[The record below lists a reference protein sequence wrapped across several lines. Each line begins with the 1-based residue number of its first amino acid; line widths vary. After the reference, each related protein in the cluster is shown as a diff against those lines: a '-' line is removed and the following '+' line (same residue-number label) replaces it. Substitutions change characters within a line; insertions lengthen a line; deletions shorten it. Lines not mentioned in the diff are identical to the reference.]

1 MSSDLGKSRLK
12 VTNLQVL
19 AVYWQHVKR
28 SPWLWGILVLFL
40 ALAETGRIF
49 IPIIDKRLV
58 DAAATSLS
66 IAGRPLEPLW
76 QALILIVA
84 IRVVA
89 WIFTRIY
96 GFVAVT
102 VISRTTLDLLMTG
115 FEGVFKHSYEFFA
128 SNFAGAL
135 IRKIQRLQTSFQTL
149 TETMLW
155 HLFPTSI
162 LLIGIFIVLVRY
174 YPIFGLFMGIWS
186 ALVIGESFLF
196 LRWKL
201 PLDAI
206 RAEEDSRQTATLSD
220 AVTNALNILQF
231 NGHAQEKKTYAHVLS
246 NVLRAWVRA
255 WRASEING
263 TVQGIANIIL
273 EAGLIALAIWQ
284 WRLGSLTIGDFALLQ
299 GYAYTLTGQLHD
311 TGRTLRSL
319 FEALADAKEMV
330 EILVQPVEITD
341 AEKAKKLAIKQGA
354 INFNHVSFNYHAQ
367 SSGVQDL
374 SLAIRGGEKV
384 ALVGPSG
391 AGKSTLTKL
400 LFRFYDVTHGSITI
414 DGQDIRDIT
423 QGSLRQA
430 ISLVPQEPILF
441 HRTIL
446 ENIRYGRPD
455 ATEKDVINAAK
466 KARCHEFISRLP
478 DGYHT
483 FVGERGIKLSG
494 GERQRVAIARAILK
508 NAPILVLDEA
518 TSSLDSESEALIQ
531 AALTELMEG
540 KTTIVIAHRLSTV
553 MQMDRILVLEGGKV
567 VDEGTHADLIDRDG
581 LYQSLWNI
589 QAGGFTAQTEQPTL
603 SE

>member
-19 AVYWQHVKR
+19 RVYWQHIKR
-28 SPWLWGILVLFL
+28 YPWLWGGLFFVILV
-40 ALAETGRIF
+40 AKGTDVF
-49 IPIIDKRLV
+49 IPIIDKKLI
-58 DAAATSLS
+58 DAAAASL
-66 IAGRPLEPLW
+66 ALPDRPLDMLW
-76 QALILIVA
+76 QALVLIILI
-84 IRVVA
+84 RVIGWA
-89 WIFTRIY
+89 FWRTS
-96 GFVAVT
+96 GFIASW
-102 VISRTTLDLLMTG
+102 VISRTELDLHLTG
-115 FEGVFKHSYEFFA
+115 FGGTLQHSYNFFTQE
-128 SNFAGAL
+128 FAGGL
-135 IRKIQRLQTSFQTL
+135 IRKIQRLGASFQTI
-149 TETMLW
+149 TEAIVW
-155 HLFPTSI
+155 NLFPSI
-162 LLIGIFIVLVRY
+162 VLLIGIFVVLIRS
-174 YPIFGLFMGIWS
+174 YPLFGVLMGTWTI
-186 ALVIGESFLF
+186 LVIAESFLF

-201 PLDAI
+201 PLDQF
-206 RAEEDSRQTATLSD
+206 RAEKDSEQTAALSD
-220 AVTNALNILQF
+220 TITNALNVLQF
-231 NGHAQEKKTYAHVLS
+231 NGQTRERETFRAAVNRTFK
-246 NVLRAWVRA
+246 AWVRS
-255 WRASEING
+255 WRASEINHS
-263 TVQGIANIIL
+263 VQGAANIIL
-273 EAGLIALAIWQ
+273 ESGLIALAIYQWQ
-284 WRLGSLTIGDFALLQ
+284 SGLLTIGDFALLQ
-299 GYAYTLTGQLHD
+299 GYGYTLTSQLFD

-341 AEKAKKLAIKQGA
+341 APKAKNLAIKQGA
-354 INFNHVSFNYHAQ
+354 INFNQVGFKYHAQ

-430 ISLVPQEPILF
+430 ISLVPQEPVLF

-446 ENIRYGRPD
+446 ENIRYGRPE

-531 AALTELMEG
+531 QALTELMEG

-567 VDEGTHADLIDRDG
+567 VDEGTHANLIERDG

>member
-1 MSSDLGKSRLK
+1 MSSDLEQSQIK
-12 VTNLQVL
+12 VTNTQVL
-19 AVYWQHVKR
+19 AVYWQHIKR
-28 SPWLWGILVLFL
+28 YPLLWGTLVVFL
-40 ALAETGRIF
+40 SLAELCRVF

-76 QALILIVA
+76 QALTLIII

-89 WIFTRIY
+89 WIMTRVY
-96 GFVAVT
+96 GFVAVN
-102 VISRTTLDLLMTG
+102 VISRTTRDLLMTG
-115 FEGVFKHSYEFFA
+115 FEGVLKHSYEFFA

-135 IRKIQRLQTSFQTL
+135 IRKAQRLQSSFQTL
-149 TETMLW
+149 TETLLW
-155 HLFPTSI
+155 HLLPTFV
-162 LLIGIFIVLVRY
+162 LLTGIFVVLIRS
-174 YPIFGLFMGIWS
+174 YPIFGIFMGIWS
-186 ALVIGESFLF
+186 LAVIAESFLF
-196 LRWKL
+196 LHWKL
-201 PLDAI
+201 PLDQK

-220 AVTNALNILQF
+220 SITNALNILQF
-231 NGHAQEKKTYAHVLS
+231 NGYTQEKKLYSDVLKD
-246 NVLRAWVRA
+246 VLKIWIRA
-255 WRASEING
+255 WRASEINT

-330 EILVQPVEITD
+330 EVLVQPVEITD
-341 AEKAKKLAIKQGA
+341 ATKAKNLAIKQGA
-354 INFNHVSFNYHAQ
+354 INFNHVGFKYHAQ
-367 SSGVQDL
+367 RSGVQDL

-400 LFRFYDVTHGSITI
+400 LFRFYDVTHGSIKI

-430 ISLVPQEPILF
+430 ISLVPQEPVLF

-446 ENIRYGRPD
+446 ENIRYGRPE

-531 AALTELMEG
+531 QALTELMDG

-553 MQMDRILVLEGGKV
+553 MQMDRILVLEQGTV
-567 VDEGTHADLIDRDG
+567 VDEGTHADLIERDG